1 MSPSHLARRIS
12 ALLVAVPAVAVAQ
25 NPQGSVLPRTPNMVT
40 NWVSDPWTI
49 QFNFIHRFTE
59 SGPPQHQISNSPTF
73 FVAAGLPARTSAGF
87 AYSTSSEVVLGRPNE
102 WEFFVR
108 NMPFKPGNK
117 VADVTLHLGHNVGA
131 ASTDGELGVARSF
144 GPLRLLGAARG
155 FSNAFGEGD
164 RRLGYGGGVNL
175 RLLKWVAA
183 AGDANSMHQRRD
195 GERIGWSGGLLFGIP
210 TTPHSLG
217 IYATNTVTATLEG
230 LSLGTRRTRWG
241 FEYTVP
247 ITLARYIPA
256 LRKSRNTD
264 VVTQTDS
271 APAAPAAAAPA
282 AADSARPST
291 PTPTPTPEPAAPAA
305 NPAAGIPVTK
315 DTPATPATP
324 TPAAPAPT
332 SAAPTTTPTAAA
344 PRPSRPAASSAAAP
358 ARRDTVRANMRQLE
372 FAPTRIEIAAGTTVV
387 WTNNAPLQHSVVAD
401 NGGFDSGLIDPGKRY
416 AHTFTKPGTYTFHC
430 LPHPFMKGVVVVR

>member
-1 MSPSHLARRIS
+1 
-12 ALLVAVPAVAVAQ
+12 
-25 NPQGSVLPRTPNMVT
+25 MVT
-40 NWVSDPWTI
+40 NWVSDPWTL

-87 AYSTSSEVVLGRPNE
+87 AYATSSEVVFGRPNE

-131 ASTDGELGVARSF
+131 ASTDGELGIARSF
-144 GPLRLLGAARG
+144 GALRLLGAARG
-155 FSNAFGEGD
+155 FSNAFGEGE

-175 RLLKWVAA
+175 KLMKWLAA
-183 AGDANSMHQRRD
+183 AGDANTMHQRRD
-195 GERIGWSGGLLFGIP
+195 GERIGWSGGLMFGIP
-210 TTPHSLG
+210 TTPHSLA
-217 IYATNTVTATLEG
+217 IYATNTVTGTLEG

-256 LRKSRNTD
+256 LRPKSRNTD
-264 VVTQTDS
+264 VAAQADS
-271 APAAPAAAAPA
+271 TTTAATPTSTPA
-282 AADSARPST
+282 AADSARPVT
-291 PTPTPTPEPAAPAA
+291 PTPTPTPEPAAPTT
-305 NPAAGIPVTK
+305 PAATPPAGLPVTK
-315 DTPATPATP
+315 DAPATP
-324 TPAAPAPT
+324 TPAPTTSPAPA
-332 SAAPTTTPTAAA
+332 PTAAA
-344 PRPSRPAASSAAAP
+344 PSSAAAPRASRPAASTAAAP
-358 ARRDTVRANMRQLE
+358 ARRDTVRASMKQLE
-372 FAPTRIEIAAGTTVV
+372 FAPTRIEVAAGTTVI

-401 NGGFDSGLIDPGKRY
+401 NGSFDSGLIDPGKRY

-430 LPHPFMKGVVVVR
+430 LPHPFMKGVVVVK